1 LYRKLIP
8 NGYVLLSEAAPK
20 YGTTENALRLLA
32 WRGKVRAVK
41 VRGLICINVADYE
54 ALFAPEPYPS
64 RPRAA

>member
-8 NGYVLLSEAAPK
+8 AGYALLSEASQQ
-20 YGTTENALRLLA
+20 YDTTENALRLLA

-54 ALFAPEPYPS
+54 ALYTPQPYP
-64 RPRAA
+64 PRARAA